1 MKLKELQEWIILL
14 LIIGIMALLGNYIGY
29 GEAIAASIP
38 GMIILIL
45 ISLAGMIL
53 AKIIP
58 INIPSIAYIGIIGMV
73 LTIPGVPFS
82 ETVVAYTQKVQFLA
96 LATPVLAYAGIA
108 IGKSWNDFTK
118 LGWKSI
124 VVSLFVLFGT
134 FLGSAVIAQI
144 ILKSQGII

>member
-14 LIIGIMALLGNYIGY
+14 LIIGVMALLGNYVGY
-29 GEAIAASIP
+29 GEAIVESIP

-53 AKIIP
+53 AKVIP

-82 ETVVAYTQKVQFLA
+82 ETVVGYTQKVQFLA